1 MKKIDFEQGLRDYLE
16 IKASVSYIEN
26 ELNRLTAYREATID
40 IGMNCKPDSDVYFCR
55 KLDSSQS
62 EKLNKKILILTAK
75 LEQKKYMLNKL
86 DALISAL
93 DERELFVAKKFYIE
107 HLTWRDVVSYY
118 NMNMPSPREMDA
130 LKAVRKRMLE
140 KINRVQMDC
149 YA

>member
-1 MKKIDFEQGLRDYLE
+1 MRKIDFEQGLRDYLE

-26 ELNRLTAYREATID
+26 ELNRLTAYREATMD
-40 IGMNCKPDSDVYFCR
+40 IGNCKPGSDAHFFR
-55 KLDSSQS
+55 KLDSSQA
-62 EKLNKKILILTAK
+62 EKLNKKITILTAK
-75 LEQKKYMLNKL
+75 LEQKKYTLNKL
-86 DALISAL
+86 NALMSAL

-118 NMNMPSPREMDA
+118 NMNMPSPREVDA

-149 YA
+149 IA